1 MKIKEI
7 NIKELKGFKDFKLS
21 FEKEAEILDLIVLVG
36 ANGTGKTT
44 ILETIKNFFENKYT
58 NYNNPK
64 DSNVDLN
71 IYFNNI
77 EQEAINK
84 ENIEHLWQVFY
95 ILKSYE
101 SYKIKN
107 KVSENILVANL
118 EILPK
123 IIYLPARTDFEN
135 VQTRTNTLLKEYNF
149 INIVDTNEFRD
160 IPSYIATRI
169 NYLANTNENMTMKE
183 IKENF
188 RNEIN
193 SIFEILDLNVKFIGL
208 SKDEKGTPIFTNS
221 SGAEF
226 DINGLSSGEKQIFLR
241 TLSIK
246 MLDPINSIILID
258 EPEISLHPKWQQ
270 RIVEV
275 YKKIGKNNQI
285 IIATH
290 SPHILGSVDKDSI
303 FLLTK
308 DEKGYIIAKTGE
320 EIYSS
325 YGQPTDR
332 ILKDIMGLSS
342 TRTPKIEE
350 ELNQLRELVNE
361 NKHNTDEFKEKFK
374 KLSKILGETD
384 NDLFLIDMDIKLKQR
399 VNSND

>member
-21 FEKEAEILDLIVLVG
+21 FEKENKVLDLVVFIG
-36 ANGTGKTT
+36 SNGTGKTT
-44 ILETIKNFFENKYT
+44 LLEVIKDFFENKFIQNLNVECDMYFNDT
-58 NYNNPK
+58 EKKAINNSVANSWSVFEVLANFKNEKK
-64 DSNVDLN
+64 DS
-71 IYFNNI
+71 FNYSL
-77 EQEAINK
+77 IN
-84 ENIEHLWQVFY
+84 
-95 ILKSYE
+95 S
-101 SYKIKN
+101 
-107 KVSENILVANL
+107 L
-118 EILPK
+118 EVLPK

-160 IPSYIATRI
+160 IPSYITTRR
-169 NYLANTNENMTMKE
+169 NYLSNTNDNMTMKE
-183 IKENF
+183 INENLS
-188 RNEIN
+188 NEIN
-193 SIFEILDLNVKFIGL
+193 NIFKILDLNVKFIGL

-221 SGAEF
+221 SDAEF

-246 MLDPINSIILID
+246 MLEPVNSIILID

-384 NDLFLIDMDIKLKQR
+384 NDLFLIDMEAKLKQKGEF
-399 VNSND
+399 

>member
-1 MKIKEI
+1 MK
-7 NIKELKGFKDFKLS
+7 D
-21 FEKEAEILDLIVLVG
+21 
-36 ANGTGKTT
+36 
-44 ILETIKNFFENKYT
+44 FFENKYI
-58 NYNNPK
+58 NYNNLK
-64 DSNVDLN
+64 KSNVDLK
-71 IYFNNI
+71 ILLNNS
-77 EQEAINK
+77 EKNSKAIAENK
-84 ENIEHLWQVFY
+84 SNGYERHLWEFFRA
-95 ILKSYE
+95 LS
-101 SYKIKN
+101 SYKYYQN
-107 KVSENILVANL
+107 NHLGTYENLVAKNL
-118 EILPK
+118 ENLPK
-123 IIYLPARTDFEN
+123 IIYLP
-135 VQTRTNTLLKEYNF
+135 TRTNFNNVNTKSHTLPKRNDF
-149 INIVDTNEFRD
+149 INIVDTNVFND
-160 IPSYIATRI
+160 IPSYIATRK
-169 NYLANTNENMTMKE
+169 NYLANTNDNMTMKE
-183 IKENF
+183 INENLS
-188 RNEIN
+188 NEIN
-193 SIFEILDLNVKFIGL
+193 NIFKILDLDVKFIGL
-208 SKDEKGTPIFTNS
+208 SKDETSTPMFTNL
-221 SGAEF
+221 SGMEF
-226 DINGLSSGEKQIFLR
+226 DINALSSGEKQLFLR

-246 MLDPINSIILID
+246 MLEPVNSIILID